1 MAIVNGYVS
10 LSEVKAALRI
20 NDSADDD
27 LLELSIEAASRE
39 IDGYCERVFYTTGA
53 TAVSRVYIPTDNF
66 LTETDDLVSV
76 TQLKTSSTG
85 DTFDTTWNLS
95 TDVQLEPL
103 NGVTGGLVQ
112 PYTRLRAIGDYLFPV
127 WDPRNVNAHEATVQ
141 VTGVYGWAS
150 VPKAIKQATLLLS
163 LRQFKRYDSP
173 LGVAGFGDIGVVRV
187 GRFDPDVESLVSP
200 YRKVRMA

>member
-1 MAIVNGYVS
+1 MAITNGYVS

-20 NDSADDD
+20 NDTQDDD

-39 IDGYCERVFYTTGA
+39 IDGYCERVFYNAG
-53 TAVSRVYIPTDNF
+53 TAARVYIPTDNF
-66 LTETDDLVSV
+66 LTEVDDLVTL
-76 TQLKTSSTG
+76 TQLRTSSTG
-85 DTFDTTWNLS
+85 ESFDTTWNLS

-103 NGVTGGLVQ
+103 NGVTGGLAQ

-141 VTGVYGWAS
+141 VTGVYGWAN

-187 GRFDPDVESLVSP
+187 GRFDPDVESLVAP

>member
-20 NDSADDD
+20 TDSQDDD

-39 IDGYCERVFYTTGA
+39 IDGYCERIFYNAGTA
-53 TAVSRVYIPTDNF
+53 TRVYIPTDNF
-66 LTETDDLVSV
+66 LTEVDDLVTL
-76 TQLKTSSTG
+76 TQLRTSSTG
-85 DTFDTTWNLS
+85 ESFDTTWNLS

-103 NGVTGGLVQ
+103 NGVTGGLAQ

>member
-1 MAIVNGYVS
+1 MAITNGYVS

-20 NDSADDD
+20 TDSVDDD

-39 IDGYCERVFYTTGA
+39 IDGYCERVFYNAGTA
-53 TAVSRVYIPTDNF
+53 TRVYIPTDNF
-66 LTETDDLVSV
+66 LTEVDDLISIS
-76 TQLKTSSTG
+76 QLRTSSTG
-85 DTFDTTWNLS
+85 ESFDTTWNLS

-103 NGVTGGLVQ
+103 NGVVGGLTQ

-141 VTGVYGWAS
+141 VTGVYGWVN

-187 GRFDPDVESLVSP
+187 GRFDPDVESLVAP
-200 YRKVRMA
+200 FRKVRMG

>member
-1 MAIVNGYVS
+1 MAITNGYVS
-10 LSEVKAALRI
+10 LSEVKSALRI
-20 NDSADDD
+20 TDNEDDD

-39 IDGYCERVFYTTGA
+39 IDGYCERIFYNAGTA
-53 TAVSRVYIPTDNF
+53 TRVYIPTDNF
-66 LTETDDLVSV
+66 LTETDDLVTV
-76 TQLKTSSTG
+76 TQLRTSSTG
-85 DTFDTTWNLS
+85 ESFDTTWNLS

-103 NGVTGGLVQ
+103 NGVSGGLAQ

-127 WDPRNVNAHEATVQ
+127 WDPRNVNANEATVQ

-150 VPKAIKQATLLLS
+150 VPKAIKQAALLLS

>member
-1 MAIVNGYVS
+1 MAITNGYVS

-20 NDSADDD
+20 NDTQDDD

-39 IDGYCERVFYTTGA
+39 IDGYCERVFYNAGTA
-53 TAVSRVYIPTDNF
+53 TRLYIPTDNF
-66 LTETDDLVSV
+66 TVEIDDLITL
-76 TQLKTSSTG
+76 TQLRTSSTG
-85 DTFDTTWNLS
+85 ESFDTTWNLS
-95 TDVQLEPL
+95 KDVQLEPL
-103 NGVTGGLVQ
+103 NGVAGGLTQ
-112 PYTRLRAIGDYLFPV
+112 PYTRIRAIGNYLFPI

-141 VTGVYGWAS
+141 VTGVYGW
-150 VPKAIKQATLLLS
+150 VNTPKAIKQATLLLS

-187 GRFDPDVESLVSP
+187 GRFDPDVESLVAP

>member
-1 MAIVNGYVS
+1 MAITNGYVT

-20 NDSADDD
+20 NDSADDE
-27 LLELSIEAASRE
+27 LLELSIESASRE
-39 IDGYCERVFYTTGA
+39 IDGYCERVFYNAGTA
-53 TAVSRVYIPTDNF
+53 TRVYIPTDNF
-66 LTETDDLVSV
+66 LTEVDDLITL
-76 TQLKTSSTG
+76 TQLRTSSTG
-85 DTFDTTWNLS
+85 ESFDTTWNLS
-95 TDVQLEPL
+95 NDVQLEPL
-103 NGVTGGLVQ
+103 NGVSGGLAQ

-141 VTGVYGWAS
+141 VTGVYGWAN
-150 VPKAIKQATLLLS
+150 VPKAIKQATMLLS

-187 GRFDPDVESLVSP
+187 GRFDPDVESLVAP

>member
-1 MAIVNGYVS
+1 MAITNGYVT
-10 LSEVKAALRI
+10 LSEVKLALRI
-20 NDSADDD
+20 NDNEDND

-39 IDGYCERVFYTTGA
+39 IDGYCERVFYNAG
-53 TAVSRVYIPTDNF
+53 TASRVYIPTDNF
-66 LTETDDLVSV
+66 LTETDDLVTL
-76 TQLKTSSTG
+76 TQLRTSSTG
-85 DTFDTTWNLS
+85 ESFDTTWNLS

-103 NGVTGGLVQ
+103 NGVSGGLVQ

-127 WDPRNVNAHEATVQ
+127 WDPRNVNANEATVQ

-150 VPKAIKQATLLLS
+150 VPKAIKQAALLLS

-187 GRFDPDVESLVSP
+187 GRFDPDVESLVAP
-200 YRKVRMA
+200 FRKVRMA

>member
-20 NDSADDD
+20 TDSQDDD

-39 IDGYCERVFYTTGA
+39 IDGYCERIFYNAGTA
-53 TAVSRVYIPTDNF
+53 TRVYIPTDNF
-66 LTETDDLVSV
+66 LTETDDLVSIS
-76 TQLKTSSTG
+76 QLRTSSTG
-85 DTFDTTWNLS
+85 ESFDTTWNLS

-103 NGVTGGLVQ
+103 NGVTGGLAQ

>member
-1 MAIVNGYVS
+1 MAITNGYVS

-20 NDSADDD
+20 NDTQDDD

-39 IDGYCERVFYTTGA
+39 IDGYCERVFYNAGTA
-53 TAVSRVYIPTDNF
+53 TRVYIPTDNF
-66 LTETDDLVSV
+66 LTEVDDLVTL
-76 TQLKTSSTG
+76 TQLRTSSTG
-85 DTFDTTWNLS
+85 DSFDTTWNLS

-103 NGVTGGLVQ
+103 NGVTGGLAQ

-141 VTGVYGWAS
+141 VTGVYGWAN

-187 GRFDPDVESLVSP
+187 GRFDPDVESLVAP

>member
-20 NDSADDD
+20 TDSQDDD

-39 IDGYCERVFYTTGA
+39 IDGYCERIFYNAGTA
-53 TAVSRVYIPTDNF
+53 TRVYIPTDNF
-66 LTETDDLVSV
+66 LTEVDDLVSIS
-76 TQLKTSSTG
+76 QLRTSSTG
-85 DTFDTTWNLS
+85 ESFDTTWNLS

-103 NGVTGGLVQ
+103 NGVTGGLAQ